1 MKICDYCVL
10 CFLMT
15 RNFCVSLHVQT
26 CKNHVQLRIC
36 HIFSAF
42 VLISYIFSTKCYAAI
57 SRIEYLMT
65 CSRCLERER
74 SQGTVRWTHLC
85 VRAVLDGVTR
95 ITLLP
100 RKDPRDPFLPPRRG
114 AGPGSARYWMFGLA
128 IIWMG
133 FRALCGRCFH
143 IETPACKASRGG
155 ICLQL
160 SGFTTGCRRRGRPR
174 RCL

>member
-100 RKDPRDPFLPPRRG
+100 RKDPRDPFLPPQRG
-114 AGPGSARYWMFGLA
+114 AGPGSARNPY
-128 IIWMG
+128 
-133 FRALCGRCFH
+133 
-143 IETPACKASRGG
+143 P
-155 ICLQL
+155 CLL
-160 SGFTTGCRRRGRPR
+160 F
-174 RCL
+174 